1 MGSIEYEYQEYEGYV
16 VEGYVVQPC
25 WPTSMEESLKCY
37 IFIM

>member
-1 MGSIEYEYQEYEGYV
+1 MGSIEYEYQEY
-16 VEGYVVQPC
+16 EGYVVQPC